1 MGSDSQVVKHEHE
14 LLRET
19 QGKSAAELRA
29 LLQESSRFHGNFTL
43 TAFWQE
49 TDSFIDANCDPL
61 EMDRH
66 VGA

>member
-29 LLQESSRFHGNFTL
+29 LLQESSRFHGI
-43 TAFWQE
+43 
-49 TDSFIDANCDPL
+49 SP
-61 EMDRH
+61 
-66 VGA
+66 